1 MKEGDI
7 APDFTLFD
15 KDNVEH
21 SLSHFQTK
29 YTVVYFYPRDSTPG
43 CTLQAKA
50 FTDLLPTFKKL
61 DAQIIGIS
69 GGTAKTKE
77 KFCDKHNI
85 LILLL
90 SDTDFKV
97 AEAYGSYGQ
106 KMFMG
111 RTFLGIKRDTYILD
125 ENKKVIKIF
134 KNVKAAKNPQEIAD
148 FLESLE

>member
-7 APDFTLFD
+7 APDFTLLD

-61 DAQIIGIS
+61 DTQIIGIS

-77 KFCDKHNI
+77 KFCDKNNI

-90 SDTDFKV
+90 SDTDFQV

-148 FLESLE
+148 FLESLK

>member
-7 APDFTLFD
+7 APEFTLLD

-29 YTVVYFYPRDSTPG
+29 YTVIYFYPRDSTPG

-50 FTDLLPTFKKL
+50 LTDLLPSFKKL
-61 DAQIIGIS
+61 DTQIIGIS
-69 GGTAKTKE
+69 GGNAKTKE

-85 LILLL
+85 LVLLL
-90 SDTDFKV
+90 SDPEYKV
-97 AEAYGSYGQ
+97 AETYGSYGE
-106 KMFMG
+106 KKFMG
-111 RTFLGIKRDTYILD
+111 RTFLGVKRDTYILD

-134 KNVKAAKNPQEIAD
+134 KNVKAAKNPQEIVD
-148 FLESLE
+148 FLQSLN